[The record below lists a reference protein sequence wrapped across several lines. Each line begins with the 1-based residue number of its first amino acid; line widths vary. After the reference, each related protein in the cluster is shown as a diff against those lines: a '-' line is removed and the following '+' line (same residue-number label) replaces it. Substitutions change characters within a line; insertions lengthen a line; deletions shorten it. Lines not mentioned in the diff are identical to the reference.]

1 MTAQLFID
9 GAWHSAGSATH
20 LPVFNPSNGEQI
32 ASVTSASA
40 ADVDLAV
47 QAACRALPAWS
58 RRPASERA
66 GYLRAFAVELEARR
80 RALIELQMRNSGK
93 PRHEAELDISDAIA
107 TFAYY
112 AELADGLDA
121 RQGAAVALPDNS
133 YQSFTRV
140 EPLGVVGLIVP
151 WNFPLVTSAWKLAPA
166 LAAGCCAVLK
176 PSELTPLIELQLGE
190 IALAI
195 GLPAGVLNLL
205 PGAAETGAALVS
217 HPQIAKLSFTGSNTV
232 GRKVMQAAAARTLPV
247 ALELGGKS
255 PILVFADSD
264 LDQAVEWIIAGICW
278 NAGQMCSATS
288 RLLVEDKI
296 ADALLDKLASA
307 MSALKVSDPQADGC
321 AMGPMTSQAQLHKVL
336 EYFAIAKQ
344 EGLHC
349 LSGAQPLPGP
359 GWFVAPT
366 LYADVPA
373 ESRLWREE
381 IFGPVL
387 CSRRFSDEADAIR
400 QANDCDFALAAT
412 VISADRKRAM
422 RVAEALEAGHV
433 WINSVQVIYPHTSWG
448 GGKASGIGRE
458 LGPWGL
464 SAFQQVKHISV
475 PAEEG

>member
-9 GAWHSAGSATH
+9 GAWHPATSGIT
-20 LPVFNPSNGEQI
+20 LAVFNPSTGEQI
-32 ASVTSASA
+32 ARVASASA

-47 QAACRALPAWS
+47 QAARRALPAWS
-58 RRPASERA
+58 QRPASERA
-66 GYLRAFAVELEARR
+66 GYLRAFAAEIEARSH
-80 RALIELQMRNSGK
+80 ALIELQMRNSGK

-112 AELADGLDA
+112 AELTEGLDA
-121 RQGAAVALPDNS
+121 RQNVAVALPDNS

-190 IALAI
+190 IATAI
-195 GLPAGVLNLL
+195 GLPAGVLNLV

-217 HPQIAKLSFTGSNTV
+217 HPQIAKLSFTGSNAV
-232 GRKVMQAAAARTLPV
+232 GRKVMQAAAVRTLPV

-255 PILVFADSD
+255 PIVVFADSD
-264 LDQAVEWIIAGICW
+264 LDQAVEWVIAGICW

-288 RLLVEDKI
+288 RLLVEDSI
-296 ADALLDKLASA
+296 ADALHNKLASA
-307 MSALKVSDPQADGC
+307 LSTLQVSDPLVDGC

-336 EYFAIAKQ
+336 AYFAIAKQ
-344 EGLHC
+344 EGLRC
-349 LSGAQPLPGP
+349 LSGALPLPGP

-373 ESRLWREE
+373 DSRLWCEE

-387 CSRRFSDEADAIR
+387 CSRRFTDEADAIR
-400 QANDCDFALAAT
+400 QANECDFALAAT

-422 RVAEALEAGHV
+422 RVAAALEAGHV
-433 WINSVQVIYPHTSWG
+433 WINSAQVIYPHTSWG

-464 SAFQQVKHISV
+464 SAFQQVKHITV
-475 PAEEG
+475 PSEEN